1 MKNLFDIALEI
12 RYNEYIIDGLQEVS
26 NSSAY
31 PVIPIA
37 LQQKIKNLIKTLSDR
52 KMELSIYSWGKEN
65 GSLEE
70 FKEFLDSKGIPHP
83 VDQNNEFLK
92 NTTNLVNQY
101 LKTSVRPAREV
112 IKKLDLPDIE
122 MPKKRKKP

>member
-37 LQQKIKNLIKTLSDR
+37 LQQKIQNLIKTLSDR
-52 KMELSIYSWGKEN
+52 KMELSVYSWGNDN
-65 GSLEE
+65 GSLED
-70 FKEFLDSKGIPHP
+70 FMEFLDSKGIPHP
-83 VDQNNEFLK
+83 IDSNNEFLK
-92 NTTNLVNQY
+92 NTTNLVTQY